1 MRCLIAG
8 TISSTSIDKRNIGKI
23 INAIKSL
30 RPKAGGSSLSKKS
43 SNGWAFLRLPA
54 AKATTS
60 YASGK
65 GELIARKEVDKIKTP
80 Y

>member
-1 MRCLIAG
+1 MWRFFQRAKKSHTFFDTLKKLR
-8 TISSTSIDKRNIGKI
+8 SID
-23 INAIKSL
+23 
-30 RPKAGGSSLSKKS
+30 LSFF
-43 SNGWAFLRLPA
+43 ALPA

-60 YASGK
+60 FASGK

>member
-1 MRCLIAG
+1 MQLKASG
-8 TISSTSIDKRNIGKI
+8 
-23 INAIKSL
+23 L
-30 RPKAGGSSLSKKS
+30 RPEAQSVEKVQQRLGFFA
-43 SNGWAFLRLPA
+43 LPA